1 MTRIIPLL
9 IFVLVVVSGKSQ
21 APLSLSDAIQLGLAN
36 NYGILISKGQQ
47 EIARNSNTFGNAGG
61 LPTITLSAV
70 QSNNWNDQDNPASL
84 LNGVIE
90 THSIRPAADLNW
102 TLFNGF
108 NVLANRKRL
117 GVLERQSAGNT
128 ELIVQNTIEGIV
140 LAYYNV
146 VLQKEN
152 LKVLG
157 DVKRLSRDEYT
168 YVSTKT
174 ELGAAGTFDLLQ
186 AKDAYLTDSTNYI
199 NQQVQQ
205 RTAERALNTL
215 LALPPD
221 TGFIFTDS
229 VLPQPEI
236 FYLEVLKEAAHA
248 NNQNIK
254 LAYLDQELRRQDT
267 RLQKSALYP
276 SLSVA
281 AGINDSRF
289 NTIID
294 GENNFSGQPFVEE
307 NAGRTLNY
315 FVNITLSYRLYDGG
329 KVRTT
334 IENAQTQEAISA
346 NQTQQA
352 TQAVMQELH
361 NAFDTYQS
369 QVQLLG
375 IAQESVD
382 NAALNLEIG
391 KDKFN
396 AGSITSFEFRDI
408 QIRYIRSSFSRLSTA
423 YQVISSRTNLS
434 RLTGTLVA
442 P

>member
-1 MTRIIPLL
+1 MTRIISLL
-9 IFVLVVVSGKSQ
+9 ILVLSFVSGSSQ
-21 APLSLSDAIQLGLAN
+21 TSLSLSDAIQLGLAN
-36 NYGILISKGQQ
+36 NYGIIISKQQ
-47 EIARNSNTFGNAGG
+47 QGIAENSNTFGNAGG
-61 LPTITLSAV
+61 LPTITLSAG
-70 QSNNWNDQDNPASL
+70 QTNNWNDQDNPASF

-108 NVLANRKRL
+108 NVLANRERL
-117 GVLERQSAGNT
+117 SVLELQSAGNT

-140 LAYYNV
+140 LAYYNA

-157 DVKRLSRDEYT
+157 DVKRLSRDEFS
-168 YVSTKT
+168 YVSTKA

-186 AKDAYLTDSTNYI
+186 AKDAYFTDSTNYI
-199 NQQVQQ
+199 NQQIQQ
-205 RTAERALNTL
+205 RTAERALHTL
-215 LALPPD
+215 LALPMD
-221 TGFIFTDS
+221 TGFVFTDS

-236 FYLEVLKEAAHA
+236 FYLEVLREAALE

-294 GENNFSGQPFVEE
+294 GENNFTGDPFVEE
-307 NAGRTLNY
+307 NSGRTLNY
-315 FVNITLSYRLYDGG
+315 FVNVTLSYRLYDGG
-329 KVRTT
+329 KVRTA
-334 IENAQTQEAISA
+334 IENAKAQEAISA
-346 NQTQQA
+346 TKTDQA
-352 TQAVMQELH
+352 TQAVMQELY
-361 NAFDTYQS
+361 NAYDTYQS

-375 IAQESVD
+375 IARESVE

-391 KDKFN
+391 KEKFN

-408 QIRYIRSSFSRLSTA
+408 QIRYIRSSFSRLTTA
-423 YQVISSRTNLS
+423 YEVIRSRTNLS
-434 RLTGTLVA
+434 RLTGSLVA